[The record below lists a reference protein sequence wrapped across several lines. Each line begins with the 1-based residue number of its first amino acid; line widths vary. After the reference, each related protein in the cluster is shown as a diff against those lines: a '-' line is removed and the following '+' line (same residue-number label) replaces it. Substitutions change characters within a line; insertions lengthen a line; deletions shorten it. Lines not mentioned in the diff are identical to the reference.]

1 MKLQLYPW
9 QKECLNIWSQNNY
22 HGIINVVTGAG
33 KTVLALSAIER
44 LRQNLTVP
52 LKVKIVVP
60 TTFLLSQWRNS
71 ILEFS
76 DSPTVSREEIGYCYG
91 SHKDTNDRSYMIY
104 VINSARFT
112 LARHILNDLKNGY
125 AILLIADECHHYTSE
140 ENRKIFDFLPYLK
153 QNPGDYYCLGL
164 SATPY
169 CSNYESVLVP
179 ALGGEIYRYGFS
191 EAAAENTITPFAVF
205 QTSLSLQVDERLDYE
220 DLSQKITMTLNRLT
234 VICPSIKGL
243 NRNQFFGRL
252 NRLSRSGDA
261 VTSVLANQLL
271 ILSYQRKSLIC
282 CAKARLSC
290 TCSLIR
296 ELPSQAKIIIFGE
309 RIDQANKLFELL
321 TREFPGQAGRCHS
334 KMDKQVRRQALERFR
349 NGELRILVSCRALD
363 EGFDVPDADVGIVL
377 SCASIE
383 RQRIQRLGRIL
394 RRREGKHIS
403 SLYYLYLEHTVEDPS
418 FFSEMPEQSISCH
431 LLYCDKTEAFS
442 FPEYEQAAIQVLER
456 FGQVSSDEAVQK
468 EARKCILAG
477 MIRSDWMLGRI
488 LGEHIWEKK
497 IDGSKTTEEK
507 NYWICMRL
515 IGKAI
520 DLET

>member
-9 QKECLNIWSQNNY
+9 QEECLNIWSEKNY

-44 LRQNLTVP
+44 LRNDLSVP

-76 DSPTVSREEIGYCYG
+76 DSPAVSREEIGYCYG
-91 SHKDTNDRSYMIY
+91 SRKDPDNRSYMIY

-125 AILLIADECHHYTSE
+125 SVLLIADECHHYTSE
-140 ENRKIFDFLPYLK
+140 ENRKIFDFLPYLN
-153 QNPGDYYCLGL
+153 QNPGSYYCLGL

-169 CSNYESVLVP
+169 SSNYESILVP
-179 ALGGEIYRYGFS
+179 ALGEEIYRYGFS
-191 EAAAENTITPFAVF
+191 EAAAEHTITPFAIF
-205 QTSLSLQVDERLDYE
+205 QTSLSLQGEERSDYE
-220 DLSQKITMTLNRLT
+220 DLSRKITLTLNRLT
-234 VICPSIKGL
+234 ARCPSLRGL
-243 NRNQFFGRL
+243 NGNQFFGRL
-252 NRLSRSGDA
+252 NGLSGSSDLVISA
-261 VTSVLANQLL
+261 LASQLL
-271 ILSYQRKSLIC
+271 TLSYQRKSLIF

-290 TCSLIR
+290 ACSLIR
-296 ELPSQAKIIIFGE
+296 EISPQTKIIIFGE
-309 RIDQANKLFELL
+309 RIDQADSLYQQLM
-321 TREFPGQAGRCHS
+321 REFPSQAGRCHS
-334 KMDKQVRRQALERFR
+334 KMDQKVRRQTLDRFR
-349 NGELRILVSCRALD
+349 DGELRILVTCRALD

-394 RRREGKHIS
+394 RRREGKQIS

-418 FFSEMPEQSISCH
+418 FFSEMPEKSISCH
-431 LLYCDKTEAFS
+431 LIYSEKADAFS
-442 FPEYEQAAIQVLER
+442 FPEYEQVAIRVLNR
-456 FGQVSSDEAVQK
+456 FSQASLDESVQR
-468 EARKCILAG
+468 EVRKCLLAG

-488 LGEHIWEKK
+488 LGEDIWEKK
-497 IDGSKTTEEK
+497 IDLSETTEEK
-507 NYWICMRL
+507 NYWICMRSV
-515 IGKAI
+515 GKAMDGEI
-520 DLET
+520 